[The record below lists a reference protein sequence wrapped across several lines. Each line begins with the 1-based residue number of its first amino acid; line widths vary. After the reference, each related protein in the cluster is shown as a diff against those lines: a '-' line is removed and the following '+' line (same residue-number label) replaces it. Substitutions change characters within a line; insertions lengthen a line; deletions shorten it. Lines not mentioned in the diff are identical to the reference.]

1 MQLKILSLGDHCSV
15 SAQSYLAKLA
25 KSDDIS
31 IIAGNITLENNSLE
45 SHCAAISND
54 TPSYRFEFNENG
66 SVRTTVF
73 ENFRFGKAIDWFD
86 WDYITIQQ
94 TQSLACDRESYFPY
108 IRTVTDSVKQLCPR
122 AGIIIIEPWA
132 YEPYCMNEDFQKYNN
147 DTAMMT
153 RQMRETII
161 DVASE
166 TGIKIV
172 LPLGE
177 AWNIARNRNFCS
189 LTADDGFHSSRCG
202 EFLSGAVCYE
212 ILTGNNI
219 AKNKYRLPFV
229 NTDITA
235 KLKNTAH
242 EIAEKYR
249 L

>member
-1 MQLKILSLGDHCSV
+1 MQLKILSLGDHCSA
-15 SAQSYLAKLA
+15 SALSYLAKLA

-31 IIAGNITLENNSLE
+31 IIAGNITLDNNSLE
-45 SHCAAISND
+45 SHSSAISND

-73 ENFRFGKAIDWFD
+73 ENFSFSRATDWFD
-86 WDYITIQQ
+86 WDYVSVQQ
-94 TQSLACDRESYFPY
+94 TQSLAGDTESYYPY
-108 IRTVTDSVKQLCPR
+108 INTITDAIKQYCPR
-122 AGIIIIEPWA
+122 AGIIINEPWA
-132 YEPYCMNEDFQKYNN
+132 YETDCTNEDFQKYNN
-147 DTAMMT
+147 DTDLMT
-153 RQMRETII
+153 RKIRETII
-161 DVASE
+161 DVASR

-177 AWNIARNRNFCS
+177 AWSNARSRDFCR
-189 LTADDGFHSSRCG
+189 LTGDDGYHASRCG

-235 KLKNTAH
+235 ELKNTAH

>member
-73 ENFRFGKAIDWFD
+73 ENFCFSKAIDWFD
-86 WDYITIQQ
+86 WDYICIQQ
-94 TQSLACDRESYFPY
+94 TQALAGNTESYFPY
-108 IRTVTDSVKQLCPR
+108 INTIIDAIKQSVPD
-122 AGIIIIEPWA
+122 AGIIILEPWA
-132 YEPYCMNEDFQKYNN
+132 YEDDCINEEFQKYDNN
-147 DTAMMT
+147 AVIMT
-153 RQMRETII
+153 QKIRESII
-161 DVASE
+161 SAATNTE
-166 TGIKIV
+166 IKIV
-172 LPLGE
+172 FPLGE
-177 AWNIARNRNFCS
+177 AWSNARTRNFCR
-189 LTADDGFHSSRCG
+189 LTGDDGYHASRCG

-219 AKNKYRLPFV
+219 AKNKYRLPFIHA
-229 NTDITA
+229 DITA
-235 KLKNTAH
+235 ELKNTAH